1 MARTLTVKTDA
12 SYKQGIGFSV
22 AYQAEVYIGG
32 EPVYTFS
39 DSKFIDK
46 KSKSTDAEVVGVAY
60 GIVES
65 YKNMGGRVENYVL
78 ILESDCEHAVR
89 IYGGEKKKIKQRL
102 HQTLQH
108 FLEDF
113 NSWRIN
119 WIPRTTNQK
128 ANALAKTEL
137 RKAEDAKDHETS
149 E

>member
-1 MARTLTVKTDA
+1 MARTLRVKTDA

-22 AYQAEVYIGG
+22 AYETEVHIGG
-32 EPVYTFS
+32 KSSYTFS

-60 GIVES
+60 GIVET
-65 YKNMGGRVENYVL
+65 YKNMGGRVEDYVL

-89 IYGGEKKKIKQRL
+89 IYGGEKKQRKHKL
-102 HQTLQH
+102 HQTLSH
-108 FLEDF
+108 FLKDF

-137 RKAEDAKDHETS
+137 RKAEDKKGNVEY
-149 E
+149 